1 MSAGRDGDGEPDRL
15 PGVQHPR
22 HRAVLFGHDEAERAF
37 LTAFS
42 AGRLHHAW
50 LLGGPE
56 GIGKAT
62 LAYRVAR
69 YLLAFGVRPAQTLAV
84 DPQDRAARQVSALSH
99 PNLVVLRRP
108 AATDTKAAA
117 TAIPVDAVRRAQ
129 ALFGATAADGG
140 YRVCVVDSADD
151 LTISS
156 ANALLK
162 LIEEPPPRSIFL
174 LVAHAPQ
181 RLLPTVR
188 SRCRRLLLRP
198 LLDPDLAAVIRSL
211 PAPWG
216 TCSDGDLAAAARVA
230 EGSVRRALLA
240 LDGDRMNAV
249 REARTLLEALPR
261 MDVKRVLGLAE
272 ALSRRDA
279 DETYELVL
287 ETLGRWTSERLNARA
302 GEGAACL
309 APLVEV
315 CDKVARAA
323 REVEIYN
330 LDRRPLIVSMFGDL
344 AEAVRRAA

>member
-1 MSAGRDGDGEPDRL
+1 VTSGRDHDGEPDRL
-15 PGVQHPR
+15 PGAPHPR
-22 HRAVLFGHDEAERAF
+22 ERGVLFGHEEAERAF
-37 LTAFS
+37 LTAFA

-50 LLGGPE
+50 LIGGPE
-56 GIGKAT
+56 GVGKAT

-69 YLLAFGVRPAQTLAV
+69 CLLAFGVRPAQTLALN
-84 DPQDRAARQVSALSH
+84 PEHRIARQVSALSH

-108 AATDTKAAA
+108 AATDAKAAA
-117 TAIPVDAVRRAQ
+117 TTIPVDAVRRAH

-151 LTISS
+151 LTVSS

-174 LVAHAPQ
+174 IVAHAPQ

-198 LLDPDLAAVIRSL
+198 LADPDLAAAVRSL
-211 PAPWG
+211 PDPWG
-216 TCSDGDLAAAARVA
+216 TCPDRDLAAAARMA

-240 LDGDRMNAV
+240 LDGDRMTAV
-249 REARTLLEALPR
+249 HEARALLDALPR
-261 MDVKRVLGLAE
+261 VDLKRVLSLAE
-272 ALSRRDA
+272 ILSRRDA

-287 ETLGRWTSERLNARA
+287 ETLGRWTSEHLNAWA
-302 GEGAACL
+302 DEGPARL

-323 REVEIYN
+323 REVETYN

-344 AEAVRRAA
+344 AEAVRRVT

>member
-1 MSAGRDGDGEPDRL
+1 
-15 PGVQHPR
+15 
-22 HRAVLFGHDEAERAF
+22 VLFGHDEAERAF
-37 LTAFS
+37 LTAFA

-84 DPQDRAARQVSALSH
+84 DPEGRVARQVSALSH

-108 AATDTKAAA
+108 AGTDTKAAA
-117 TAIPVDAVRRAQ
+117 TTIPVDAVRRAQ
-129 ALFGATAADGG
+129 ALFGTTAADGG
-140 YRVCVVDSADD
+140 FRICVVDSADD

-188 SRCRRLLLRP
+188 SRCRRLHLRP
-198 LLDPDLAAVIRSL
+198 LLDPDLAAAIRSL

-272 ALSRRDA
+272 ALSRRDT

-302 GEGAACL
+302 GEGAARL
-309 APLVEV
+309 APLVAV